1 MNVFEKLNAVREEFL
16 KTEHK
21 KTGGK
26 AADKKAYFSYF
37 ELSDFLPEV
46 LALFSKNKLYGHFSV
61 IDRTA
66 NLEIINVESPEEK
79 VVFSMPFGS
88 AKLSNCHEIQNIG
101 ACITYARRYLWGCAI
116 ELTEN
121 DSIDGSTSR
130 GEKPENFDYQEG
142 DRNTDTAVNEQK
154 EAMQEKTHLL
164 GLFKEMRNAKTVKE
178 LMSIFGP
185 AWNKADGSDKLT
197 IESEFKRLKA
207 TMENKNV

>member
-1 MNVFEKLNAVREEFL
+1 MNVFEKLNAVREEFF

-26 AADKKAYFSYF
+26 AEDRKAYFSYF

-88 AKLSNCHEIQNIG
+88 AKLANCHEIQNIG
-101 ACITYARRYLWGCAI
+101 ACITYARRYLWGCAV

-121 DSIDGSTSR
+121 DAIDGSTSR
-130 GEKPENFDYQEG
+130 GETPQNFDDLEDTDDWTDVYTAMG
-142 DRNTDTAVNEQK
+142 DASTLE
-154 EAMQEKTHLL
+154 
-164 GLFKEMRNAKTVKE
+164 E
-178 LMSIFGP
+178 LQAIFGP
-185 AWNKADGSDKLT
+185 AWKKAQGKDKDA
-197 IESEFKRLKA
+197 IKQEYDRLK
-207 TMENKNV
+207 TKLEK

>member
-121 DSIDGSTSR
+121 DAIDGSTSR
-130 GEKPENFDYQEG
+130 GEKPENFDDIETLDDFTDVYTAMG
-142 DRNTDTAVNEQK
+142 DASSVEELRNIV
-154 EAMQEKTHLL
+154 
-164 GLFKEMRNAKTVKE
+164 R
-178 LMSIFGP
+178 P
-185 AWNKADGSDKLT
+185 AWKKANEKDRAKL
-197 IESEFKRLKA
+197 EKEFNRLKA
-207 TMENKNV
+207 ILEKKNV

>member
-46 LALFSKNKLYGHFSV
+46 LGLFSKNKLYGHFSV

-116 ELTEN
+116 EITEN
-121 DSIDGSTSR
+121 DAIDGSTSR
-130 GEKPENFDYQEG
+130 GEKPENFDDLETLDDFTDVFTAMG
-142 DRNTDTAVNEQK
+142 DAS
-154 EAMQEKTHLL
+154 
-164 GLFKEMRNAKTVKE
+164 TVEE
-178 LMSIFGP
+178 LQAIFGS
-185 AWNKADGSDKLT
+185 AWKKSKEKDRAALKKEYDRLKDKL
-197 IESEFKRLKA
+197 EK
-207 TMENKNV
+207 KNV

>member
-26 AADKKAYFSYF
+26 AEDRKAYFSYF

-88 AKLSNCHEIQNIG
+88 AKLANCHEIQNIG
-101 ACITYARRYLWGCAI
+101 ACITYARRYLWGCAV

-121 DSIDGSTSR
+121 DAIDGSTSR
-130 GEKPENFDYQEG
+130 GEPPQNFDDMEDPDDWTDVYTAMG
-142 DRNTDTAVNEQK
+142 DASTLE
-154 EAMQEKTHLL
+154 
-164 GLFKEMRNAKTVKE
+164 E
-178 LMSIFGP
+178 LQAIFGP
-185 AWNKADGSDKLT
+185 AWKKAQGKDKDA
-197 IESEFKRLKA
+197 IKQEYDRLK
-207 TMENKNV
+207 TKLEK

>member
-1 MNVFEKLNAVREEFL
+1 MGFTPTVQTGKQSGTSVQGFVLHGEVSPHCGNAREIVMNVFEKLNAVREEFL

-26 AADKKAYFSYF
+26 AEDRKAYFSYF

-88 AKLSNCHEIQNIG
+88 AKLANCHEIQNIG
-101 ACITYARRYLWGCAI
+101 ACITYARRYLWGCAV

-121 DSIDGSTSR
+121 DAIDGSTSR
-130 GEKPENFDYQEG
+130 GENPENFG
-142 DRNTDTAVNEQK
+142 DLETLDDFTDVFTAMGD
-154 EAMQEKTHLL
+154 AS
-164 GLFKEMRNAKTVKE
+164 TVE
-178 LMSIFGP
+178 
-185 AWNKADGSDKLT
+185 
-197 IESEFKRLKA
+197 
-207 TMENKNV
+207 

>member
-26 AADKKAYFSYF
+26 AEDRKAYFSYF

-46 LALFSKNKLYGHFSV
+46 LALFNKNKLYGHFSV
-61 IDRTA
+61 VDRTA

-88 AKLSNCHEIQNIG
+88 AKLANCHEIQNIG
-101 ACITYARRYLWGCAI
+101 ACITYARRYLWGCAV

-121 DSIDGSTSR
+121 DAIDGSTSR
-130 GEKPENFDYQEG
+130 GEKPQNFDDKPEKPAINMTDLFIVMG
-142 DRNTDTAVNEQK
+142 D
-154 EAMQEKTHLL
+154 
-164 GLFKEMRNAKTVKE
+164 AKTIDELQIVVTNVWKKATKE
-178 LMSIFGP
+178 EREKIR
-185 AWNKADGSDKLT
+185 DEYD
-197 IESEFKRLKA
+197 RLKA
-207 TMENKNV
+207 ILEKQNV

>member
-101 ACITYARRYLWGCAI
+101 ACITYARRYLWGCAV

-121 DSIDGSTSR
+121 DAIDGSTSR
-130 GEKPENFDYQEG
+130 GETPQNFDDLEDQDDWTDVFTAMG
-142 DRNTDTAVNEQK
+142 DASSVD
-154 EAMQEKTHLL
+154 
-164 GLFKEMRNAKTVKE
+164 E
-178 LMSIFGP
+178 LKSIFGP
-185 AWNKADGSDKLT
+185 AWTKATGKDKEN
-197 IESEFKRLKA
+197 IEKEYKRLRAILEKQ
-207 TMENKNV
+207 NV